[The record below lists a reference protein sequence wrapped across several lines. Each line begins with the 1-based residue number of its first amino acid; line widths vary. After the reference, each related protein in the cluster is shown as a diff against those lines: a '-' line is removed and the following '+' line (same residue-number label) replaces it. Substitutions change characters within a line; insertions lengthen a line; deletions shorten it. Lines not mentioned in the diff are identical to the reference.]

1 MNYADHN
8 KEDRTNWT
16 SFCEQAEDMSQVVL
30 YNDEH
35 NEAFFVVRCLMQIFN
50 HDTQLAIKIMMDAHT
65 NGKAI
70 AEVEGLQQATQHCV
84 QLKSYGLTA
93 EVMKI

>member
-1 MNYADHN
+1 MSYDNN
-8 KEDRTNWT
+8 KENRITWT
-16 SFCEQAEDMSQVVL
+16 RSCEQEEDMCQIIL

-35 NEAFFVVRCLMQIFN
+35 NEAFFVVRCLMQIFH

-65 NGKAI
+65 KGKAI
-70 AEVEGLQQATQHCV
+70 AEVEGLLNATRHCD
-84 QLKSYGLTA
+84 QLHSYGLTA